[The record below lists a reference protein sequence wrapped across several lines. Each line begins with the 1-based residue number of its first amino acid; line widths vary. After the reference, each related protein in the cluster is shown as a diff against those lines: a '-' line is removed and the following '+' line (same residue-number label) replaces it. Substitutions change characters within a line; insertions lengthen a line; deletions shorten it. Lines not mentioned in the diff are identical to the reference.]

1 MSSSQIIVLVVG
13 ALSIISGILKLGVN
27 GRKNAFLIKI
37 IGETGYRI
45 FSILIGLVLIYM
57 ALFSDMFT

>member
-45 FSILIGLVLIYM
+45 FIILIGLVLIYM
-57 ALFSDMFT
+57 SLFSNMFT